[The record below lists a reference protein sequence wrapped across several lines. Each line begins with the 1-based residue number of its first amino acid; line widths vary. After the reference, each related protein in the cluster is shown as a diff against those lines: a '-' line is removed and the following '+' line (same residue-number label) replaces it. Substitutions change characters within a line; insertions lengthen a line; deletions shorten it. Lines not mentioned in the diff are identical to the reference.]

1 MQMSELKAVERSTTG
16 RDARHSPNPGAA
28 RVWNEHHAGASDDG
42 AWTSALVAAAA
53 SLAVPTWI
61 LGAGAAFARTGEL
74 ATGPIPRALEV
85 ALIVLGAIALVCCAR
100 AAIGF
105 GLAPRL
111 RVSSHRLRLHVGAAL
126 ATAGVLLFLQRA
138 LWGGPELIFDPLALL
153 GAVLPIFFL
162 ADLSRSMSLVA
173 KGRHGT
179 GIGAGACCTWLG
191 AASLLSLT
199 AIGWSF
205 WWLPALV
212 ACGAAACSAIA
223 GTRVW
228 KHYEGDVVIG

>member
-1 MQMSELKAVERSTTG
+1 MHRSGFSTVDRSTTG
-16 RDARHSPNPGAA
+16 RDARPSASQSTE
-28 RVWNEHHAGASDDG
+28 RLWNEHHAEASNGG

-53 SLAVPTWI
+53 SLAVPTWL
-61 LGAGAAFARTGEL
+61 LGAGGEL
-74 ATGPIPRALEV
+74 GTAPLPRVLEAV
-85 ALIVLGAIALVCCAR
+85 LVVLGAAALVCCAR

-111 RVSSHRLRLHVGAAL
+111 RGSSHRLRLHAGAAL

-138 LWGGPELIFDPLALL
+138 FWGGPELIFDPLALL

-162 ADLSRSMSLVA
+162 ADLSRAMSVVA

-191 AASLLSLT
+191 AAALLSLT
-199 AIGWSF
+199 AIGWGF

-212 ACGAAACSAIA
+212 ACGAAACSALA
-223 GTRVW
+223 GARVW
-228 KHYEGDVVIG
+228 KHYEGDVVTG

>member
-1 MQMSELKAVERSTTG
+1 MHRSGFSTVDRSTTG
-16 RDARHSPNPGAA
+16 RDARPSASQSTE
-28 RVWNEHHAGASDDG
+28 RLWNEHHAEASNGG

-53 SLAVPTWI
+53 SLAVPTWL
-61 LGAGAAFARTGEL
+61 LGAGAAFARSGEL
-74 ATGPIPRALEV
+74 GTAPLPRVLEAV
-85 ALIVLGAIALVCCAR
+85 LVVLGAAALVCCAR

-111 RVSSHRLRLHVGAAL
+111 RGSSHRLRLHAGAAL

-138 LWGGPELIFDPLALL
+138 FWGGPELILDPLALL

-162 ADLSRSMSLVA
+162 ADLSRAMSVVA

-191 AASLLSLT
+191 AAALLSLT
-199 AIGWSF
+199 AIGWGF

-212 ACGAAACSAIA
+212 ACGAAACSALA
-223 GTRVW
+223 GARVW
-228 KHYEGDVVIG
+228 KHYEGDVVTG